1 MTTRDNEFYKTLIIN
16 TLNKI
21 SIFNKCRKDFL
32 CEVLILFLCIKGRIN
47 FLQLARF
54 GKFKEQRY
62 RQQFEKP
69 FAFLK
74 FNKELALSQGGKRF
88 VIAFDPSYIN
98 KSGKK
103 TPGLGWYWSGC
114 AGKSKWGIEIGGLA
128 AIDIENHTAFHLEA
142 VQTIIKDKETTNL
155 IDWYTSVVK
164 ERKETLIDISRYFV
178 ADAYFAKRTFADK
191 IIGMDMHL
199 ISRFR
204 DDADLKYLF
213 DAPQTGQRG
222 RPRKFAG
229 KIDVKNI
236 DKEYFALIGNT
247 DKSIIHSAIVYS
259 KSLKRSIRLVHVVY
273 LNEKGKETYKLYF
286 CTDTNLCA
294 LDILDYYH
302 SRFQI
307 EFLYRDGKQ
316 FTGLNDSQARSVNKM
331 HFHFNASLTAINIA
345 KIKHWLSIPKELR
358 KTFSMADIKTM
369 NHNWLLLQR
378 FFDVFA
384 INAYSAKNQK
394 YFNELIYYGTI
405 AA

>member
-1 MTTRDNEFYKTLIIN
+1 MTTRDNKFYKQLIIN

-21 SIFNKCRKDFL
+21 SNLNKRRKDFL
-32 CEVLILFLCIKGRIN
+32 CEVLMLFLCIKGKIN

-69 FAFLK
+69 FTFLD
-74 FNKELALSQGGKRF
+74 FNKELALSYGGKRF

-103 TPGLGWYWSGC
+103 TPGLGWYWSGS
-114 AGKSKWGIEIGGLA
+114 AGQSKWGIEIGGLA
-128 AIDIENHTAFHLEA
+128 AIDIDNHTAFHLEA
-142 VQTIIKDKETTNL
+142 VQTLIQDKNVTSLTE
-155 IDWYTSVVK
+155 WYSDVIR
-164 ERKETLIDISRYFV
+164 ERKDTLSSISRYLV
-178 ADAYFAKRTFADK
+178 ADAYFSKKPFVDK
-191 IIGMDMHL
+191 ITGMELHL
-199 ISRFR
+199 ISRLR
-204 DDADLKYLF
+204 DDADLRYLST
-213 DAPQTGQRG
+213 AIKSGQRG
-222 RPRKFAG
+222 RPKKYAG
-229 KIDVKNI
+229 KIDAKNI
-236 DKEYFALIGNT
+236 DKTYFQLIEQNEE
-247 DKSIIHSAIVYS
+247 SIIQSAIVYS
-259 KSLKRSIRLVHVVY
+259 KSLKRNIRLVHVVY
-273 LNEKGKETYKLYF
+273 LNKKAKQTIKLYF
-286 CTDTNLCA
+286 CTHTNLPS

-302 SRFQI
+302 CRFQI

-316 FTGLNDSQARSVNKM
+316 FTGLNDSQARSENKL

-345 KIKHWLSIPKELR
+345 KIEHWLSLPKDVR